1 MKGWLKA
8 LLFFLAWILTQAI
21 IMTPIA
27 LIFGMNGEGFGEVTG
42 QSRTLLLLLTSL
54 LQLGATGL
62 VIYIFLKFIEKVP
75 FSSLGFSIKG
85 KSKHLLFG
93 MLLGAGLISIGI
105 LSLTAFGLV
114 KLDLGPLNIF
124 AITTSI
130 VLFAIV
136 AVNEEVMARG
146 YLLRVLMESSGKY
159 WALAISAIIFALLH
173 GMNPNLSWI
182 AMLNLFL
189 AGCLLGLYYIHY
201 KNLWFSIG
209 LHFTWNYFQGPIWG
223 SNVSGTTSESLFS
236 QQLSGNEM
244 ITGGAFGFEASLVC
258 TVFMMVAL
266 VAVELWAR
274 KANTTISA

>member
-1 MKGWLKA
+1 MKGWQKA
-8 LLFFLAWILTQAI
+8 LLFILAWFLTQAI
-21 IMTPIA
+21 IMTPVA
-27 LIFGMNGEGFGEVTG
+27 LVFGIHGEGFGTVTG
-42 QSRTLLLLLTSL
+42 QSRTFLLLLTSL
-54 LQLGATGL
+54 LQLVATGV
-62 VIYIFLKFIEKVP
+62 VIYIFLKFIEKTP
-75 FSSLGFSIKG
+75 ISTLGFSIKG
-85 KSKHLLFG
+85 KSKHLLYG

-105 LSLTAFGLV
+105 LSLTAFGLI
-114 KLDLGPLNIF
+114 KLNLGPLNIL
-124 AITTSI
+124 AITTSL

-159 WALAISAIIFALLH
+159 WALAISALIFALLH

-182 AMLNLFL
+182 AILNLFL

-223 SNVSGTTSESLFS
+223 SNVSGTTSESLFT

-258 TVFMMVAL
+258 TVFILVAL
-266 VAVELWAR
+266 VSVELWAR
-274 KANTTISA
+274 KANRIISA

>member
-8 LLFFLAWILTQAI
+8 LLFILAWLLALVIVT
-21 IMTPIA
+21 TPFA
-27 LIFGMNGEGFGEVTG
+27 LAFGINGDGFGTG
-42 QSRTLLLLLTSL
+42 TNQSRTFLLLLASL
-54 LQLGATGL
+54 LQLAATFL
-62 VIYIFLKFIEKVP
+62 VIYLFLKFIEKAPV
-75 FSSLGFSIKG
+75 SSLGFSIKG
-85 KSKHLLFG
+85 KSKHLLYG
-93 MLLGAGLISIGI
+93 MLLGAGLISVGI
-105 LSLTAFGLV
+105 LSLTAFGLI
-114 KLDLGPLNIF
+114 KLNLGSLNIF
-124 AITTSI
+124 AITTSL

-146 YLLRVLMESSGKY
+146 YLLRVIMESCGKY
-159 WALAISAIIFALLH
+159 YALAISALIFALLH

-189 AGCLLGLYYIHY
+189 AGCLLGLYYIHF

-223 SNVSGTTSESLFS
+223 SNVSGTANESLFT
-236 QQLSGNEM
+236 QQLSGNEI

-258 TVFMMVAL
+258 TVLILFAL

-274 KANTTISA
+274 RANLTISA